1 MQITPQQSTRLM
13 QRFGIRFFPPVR
25 EAITITDP
33 DCAIEPQTQHLPSRI
48 MPLGAFSYCQS
59 AAVGIARIG
68 RYCSIG
74 RYLKVI
80 THTHPTDWVS
90 SSPVFYNR
98 QRFRYWAQSDLPEG
112 VPTFREGLP
121 SVTIENDVWIGDDVT
136 IKGGCTIGT
145 GAILGAGALVLADVE
160 PYSIV
165 GGIPAQ
171 PIRSRFDAGICKD
184 LLATGWWTYAAAD
197 LADLQMN
204 DPKAFL
210 KAFSQRRD
218 SLEPMAEAR
227 LPFSSYL
234 EKAMDTDV

>member
-1 MQITPQQSTRLM
+1 MQITPRQAAQLM
-13 QRFGIRFFPPVR
+13 QHFGIRFFPPIR
-25 EAITITDP
+25 ETVTIGEP
-33 DCAIEPQTQHLPSRI
+33 DCQIETQTQHLPTKI
-48 MPLGAFSYCQS
+48 MPLGAYSYCQS
-59 AAVGIARIG
+59 AVSGIARIG

-98 QRFRYWAQSDLPEG
+98 QRFRYWTQKELPPEAPG
-112 VPTFREGLP
+112 FREALP
-121 SVTIENDVWIGDDVT
+121 AVVIEHDVWIGDDVT

-171 PIRSRFDAGICKD
+171 PIRSRFDREFCEA
-184 LLATGWWTYAAAD
+184 LLASRWWNYAAAD
-197 LADLQMN
+197 LADLQLN

-210 KAFSQRRD
+210 EAFSKRQH
-218 SLEPMAEAR
+218 SIEPMAEAR
-227 LPFSSYL
+227 QPFSSYL
-234 EKAMDTDV
+234 EEAMDRDV